1 MFVSFS
7 EWLVNQH
14 RDSAASYIG
23 HYNLLDYFALVENE
37 SRARTKFNLL
47 EVVCWIILTETCIL
61 PVIFLMLFVWK
72 LNELEIVFTYL
83 FCYLCDFSR
92 CPISRGVLLNYN
104 FLPFI
109 LYARLPVTLT
119 VSFHLEIGSMQKV
132 KNRLWNK
139 KEEKTCSANILF
151 LCHILYSVNW
161 EILP

>member
-1 MFVSFS
+1 MCFLFVSFS

-72 LNELEIVFTYL
+72 LN
-83 FCYLCDFSR
+83 
-92 CPISRGVLLNYN
+92 
-104 FLPFI
+104 
-109 LYARLPVTLT
+109 
-119 VSFHLEIGSMQKV
+119 
-132 KNRLWNK
+132 
-139 KEEKTCSANILF
+139 
-151 LCHILYSVNW
+151 
-161 EILP
+161 